1 MNVGYR
7 VTLTQYERDE
17 LGTLL
22 SGGRQAARK
31 LKRAQILLA
40 ADAGVGDEEIAAS
53 VGVGGSTVYRTKRR
67 FVEGNLERALSEE
80 SRPGAKRK
88 LTGKEEALLVAT
100 ACANPPAGRA
110 RWTLDLLAG
119 EMVKLTAHES
129 LSRETVRRRL
139 ADADL
144 KPWRRKMWCIPQ
156 VDADYVA
163 RMEDVLD
170 LYAEAPDPQR
180 PVVCFDE
187 SPIQLIG
194 EVRRPIPPEP
204 GQVERY
210 DCEYRRD
217 GTANLFVF
225 LDANRP
231 WRKVKVTA
239 RRTAID
245 FAVCMRELADLHYP
259 KAERIRV
266 VLDNL
271 STHSA
276 GAFYQ
281 AFPAEQARR
290 LLRRIE
296 LHYVPKHA
304 SWLNMVEIEIGVL
317 AGQCLDRRIE
327 SYPRLTAEVAAWE
340 KQRNGAQARIDWSF
354 TTEKARTKMGR
365 AYPRPTNLK
374 RPQRVKTSVRLGERV
389 AHLQG
394 IESPEVAVMGIERP
408 DAVLEKDRRDVRVGD
423 EVSAHRHVATD
434 MFVCVQKAVLLGN
447 DAHMR
452 QPDQRRDIAERFVGV
467 ERRREDARVGG
478 DAEIRHQRRP
488 GQAKDLGAGGASFD
502 KAAGAVVT
510 VARSV

>member
-170 LYAEAPDPQR
+170 RASR
-180 PVVCFDE
+180 
-187 SPIQLIG
+187 G
-194 EVRRPIPPEP
+194 
-204 GQVERY
+204 
-210 DCEYRRD
+210 
-217 GTANLFVF
+217 N
-225 LDANRP
+225 
-231 WRKVKVTA
+231 RKVVGPA
-239 RRTAID
+239 
-245 FAVCMRELADLHYP
+245 
-259 KAERIRV
+259 
-266 VLDNL
+266 
-271 STHSA
+271 SA
-276 GAFYQ
+276 
-281 AFPAEQARR
+281 
-290 LLRRIE
+290 
-296 LHYVPKHA
+296 
-304 SWLNMVEIEIGVL
+304 
-317 AGQCLDRRIE
+317 
-327 SYPRLTAEVAAWE
+327 
-340 KQRNGAQARIDWSF
+340 
-354 TTEKARTKMGR
+354 TTEKRGPTADAGKLDPTQNAPRQCGNAYAAQATETFVAVGCLAGCSRGR
-365 AYPRPTNLK
+365 QSDRRYD
-374 RPQRVKTSVRLGERV
+374 SRLGR
-389 AHLQG
+389 
-394 IESPEVAVMGIERP
+394 
-408 DAVLEKDRRDVRVGD
+408 
-423 EVSAHRHVATD
+423 
-434 MFVCVQKAVLLGN
+434 
-447 DAHMR
+447 
-452 QPDQRRDIAERFVGV
+452 
-467 ERRREDARVGG
+467 
-478 DAEIRHQRRP
+478 
-488 GQAKDLGAGGASFD
+488 
-502 KAAGAVVT
+502 
-510 VARSV
+510 